1 MSIVVDF
8 SKKESKMY
16 KNSNVFLHHTDSIYY
31 RNIEGY
37 YLLEIKG
44 WSSINKNYELY
55 IDGIKQKTTFQI
67 YERPD
72 LVQIIGKKKAEQAGF
87 IVSCKP
93 KSAIKESVVIVAR
106 ELFKKNVIL
115 ELTNEQLKQ
124 YEDKKSGDS
133 CIDRITYLVD
143 EGIFEMT
150 GWAICITYKPFNFL
164 IHSNNKEVIHPN
176 VEMVDRNDLVNA
188 GITDEEN
195 KRCGFI
201 LTFKGKMCDYF
212 SVELINGPYHRTYE
226 SDEYHLYKKYSK
238 EIDYNQW
245 RLSHM
250 ATKKELSEQRKTNF
264 KYQPLISIVV
274 ATYNTPQKFLKEM
287 IDSVINQTYSKWE
300 LCIADGSSQDD
311 VYNYVLQHYDDRRIK
326 IKKLS
331 KNHGISGNMNE
342 AIKMSTGDF
351 IGFLDHDD
359 LLTEDA
365 LYENVKVINKNNDLE
380 FIYSDEDKTNELTD
394 KFFYPNFKPDFN
406 KGLLLSNNYICHFLV
421 VKKVLFDKIGGF
433 NSDYDG
439 SQDYDFVLRCM
450 DILNKSQI
458 FHISKVLYHWRTSSN
473 STASNP
479 KSKLY
484 AFEAGKRAL
493 EQYYKRNSIEAIVEH
508 GVSYGIYRTIY
519 KVHERPLI
527 SIIIPNKDHIDDLKT
542 CIESIKKHTS
552 YENYEIVIVEN
563 NSVEEQTFTYYH
575 SLESQYDKL
584 RVVHYPD
591 EFNYSAINNFGVQYA
606 NGEYYLLLNNDVE
619 IINNNWLEELLGSCQ
634 QADVGAVGAKLLYP
648 DNIIQHAGV
657 IVGIQGVAGFAFLNL
672 QNDEP
677 GYFAYNQ
684 LQRDYSAVTAAC
696 MLVKAKAYKEVGGF
710 NEDLSVCFNDVD
722 FCLELGKR
730 GYRINYNPYVELYHY
745 ESKSWGIEDTP
756 EKIERFNKEVE
767 YFQNKWHNFL
777 LKGDPCYN
785 QNLTLMVND
794 FSLIHADEEERK

>member
-1 MSIVVDF
+1 M
-8 SKKESKMY
+8 KK
-16 KNSNVFLHHTDSIYY
+16 SNVFLHNIDSIYY

-55 IDGIKQKTTFQI
+55 IDGIKQKAVFKI

-72 LVQIIGKKKAEQAGF
+72 LVEIVGKSKAKQAGF
-87 IVSCKP
+87 TLSYHPICEVKKSLVIVS
-93 KSAIKESVVIVAR
+93 R
-106 ELFKKNVIL
+106 ELLRKNIIL
-115 ELTNEQLKQ
+115 ELTKEQLKQ
-124 YEDKKSGDS
+124 HEDIKSGDS

-143 EGIFEMT
+143 EGIYEIS
-150 GWAICITYKPFNFL
+150 GWATCITHKPFKFL
-164 IHSNNKEVIHPN
+164 IHGNEEAISPK
-176 VEMVDRNDLVNA
+176 VEMIDRNDLVNV
-188 GITDEEN
+188 GITKEEN
-195 KRCGFI
+195 KKCGFI
-201 LTFKGKMCDYF
+201 LTFEGNLYDRF
-212 SVELINGPYHRTYE
+212 NIELINGPYHRTYD
-226 SDEYHLYKKYSK
+226 SNEYYLYKKYSK
-238 EIDYNQW
+238 GLDYNKW
-245 RLSHM
+245 RLLHLT
-250 ATKKELSEQRKTNF
+250 TKEELLEQKRTIFN
-264 KYQPLISIVV
+264 YQPLISIVV
-274 ATYNTPQKFLKEM
+274 ATYNTSQRFLKEM

-300 LCIADGSSQDD
+300 LCIADGSNQDD
-311 VYNYVLQHYDDRRIK
+311 VYNYVLQHYDDHRIK

-331 KNHGISGNMNE
+331 KNLGISGNMNE

-351 IGFLDHDD
+351 IGFFDHDD
-359 LLTEDA
+359 LLSEDA

-380 FIYSDEDKTNELTD
+380 FIYSDEDKTNEFTD
-394 KFFYPNFKPDFN
+394 TFFNPNFKPDFN

-421 VKKVLFDKIGGF
+421 VKKVLFDKIGYF

-439 SQDYDFVLRCM
+439 AQDYDFVLRCM

-479 KSKLY
+479 ESKLY
-484 AFEAGKRAL
+484 TFEAGKRAL

-542 CIESIKKHTS
+542 CIESIKNHTS
-552 YENYEIVIVEN
+552 YKNYEIVIVEN

-575 SLESQYDKL
+575 SLESHYDNL
-584 RVVHYPD
+584 TVVHYPD
-591 EFNYSAINNFGVQYA
+591 KFNYSAINNFGVQYA

-619 IINNNWLEELLGSCQ
+619 VMNDDWLEELLGSCQ
-634 QADVGAVGAKLLYP
+634 QTDVGAVGAKLLYP
-648 DNIIQHAGV
+648 DNTIQHAGV
-657 IVGIQGVAGFAFLNL
+657 IIGIQGVAGHAFLNL
-672 QNDEP
+672 QNNEL

-710 NEDLSVCFNDVD
+710 NEDLTVCFNDVD

-745 ESKSWGIEDTP
+745 ESKSRGSEDTP

-767 YFQNKWHNFL
+767 YFQNKWHDFL

-785 QNLTLMVND
+785 RNLTIMVND
-794 FSLIHADEEERK
+794 FSLIHADEVVISQKHIIKEICMKQA